1 MQITTVSHRHCFKLP
16 KGYIS
21 KIGVDEF
28 HRQID
33 EVIAAVYAVGSVSSH
48 FSRDKDGLWTVYF
61 STTHGDQFRFEE
73 LGERLDKYLEKNRL
87 IPRK

>member
-28 HRQID
+28 NRQID
-33 EVIAAVYAVGSVSSH
+33 EVIAGVYAVDSVSSH

-73 LGERLDKYLEKNRL
+73 LEKRLDKYLEKNRL
-87 IPRK
+87 IQG